1 MTKGLVKH
9 PLVLFGIALY
19 VFPYLVVALGKSTF
33 NASEFL
39 LWAIFAVG
47 INLLW
52 GHTGDLSFGH
62 GMFFGWGAYAAG
74 LMSRRVAFVPLDL
87 LVGAAVAMV
96 VAYPL
101 AKIIVRR
108 ATGIYFAMIT
118 LAIGEMFYFI
128 AIRLT
133 SITGGENGL
142 GDIRLGKLFWI
153 DLTSR
158 VNFFYLTAWTAFIAI
173 AVAWFVV
180 RSPFGRVCHAIQQNR
195 ARVPFLGFD
204 TVKYRERAFVISAGL
219 CGIAGGLS
227 AFLFRHVAADTL
239 RWTNTGAAVLIAM
252 VGGVQ
257 SFFGPA
263 AAAVVIKFLEST
275 LITRTKYWPAV
286 MGVIYAAFV
295 LVAPDG
301 LAGLAQRARALL
313 RRRPEPEEPASPTP
327 PLSPELERTG

>member
-1 MTKGLVKH
+1 MKRPLYKH

-39 LWAIFAVG
+39 VWAIFATG
-47 INLLW
+47 LNLLW

-62 GMFFGWGAYAAG
+62 GMFFGWGAYTAG
-74 LMSRRVAFVPLDL
+74 LMSRHVAFVPVDL
-87 LVGAAVAMV
+87 VAAAVVAMA
-96 VAYPL
+96 VAWPL

-118 LAIGEMFYFI
+118 LAVGEMFFFI

-158 VNFFYLTAWTAFIAI
+158 VNFYYLSAWVAFIAI
-173 AVAWFVV
+173 ACAWFITH
-180 RSPFGRVCHAIQQNR
+180 SPYGRVCRAIQQNR

-204 TVKYRERAFVISAGL
+204 TVRYRERAFVMSAGI
-219 CGIAGGLS
+219 CGLAGGLA

-239 RWTNTGAAVLIAM
+239 RWTNTGEAVLITM
-252 VGGVQ
+252 LGGVQ

-263 AAAVVIKFLEST
+263 AGAAVVKFLEST
-275 LITRTKYWPAV
+275 LIPKTKYWPAV
-286 MGVIYAAFV
+286 IGAIFAAFV
-295 LVAPDG
+295 LLAPGG

-313 RRRPEPEEPASPTP
+313 RRRPEAEAPPAP
-327 PLSPELERTG
+327 PVAPAVERTA